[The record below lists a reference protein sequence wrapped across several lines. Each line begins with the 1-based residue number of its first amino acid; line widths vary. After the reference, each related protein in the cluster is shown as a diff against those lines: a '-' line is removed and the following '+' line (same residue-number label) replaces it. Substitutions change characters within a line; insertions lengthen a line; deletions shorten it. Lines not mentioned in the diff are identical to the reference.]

1 MRYYCRYLRRQ
12 YWFWPNFILLLLCSM
27 ENLKVLYNLSFIF
40 DTVNIKISKNN
51 DNDKNHDHNY
61 PGNDNDNIGNNSIN
75 LIQIPWSQLPGRW
88 QWQQWKKQQASQCH
102 GGSDFAKS
110 PPALMICVHQCVRS
124 STSIYVSDCVYMN
137 ILVLCVFKVWV

>member
-1 MRYYCRYLRRQ
+1 
-12 YWFWPNFILLLLCSM
+12 M

-40 DTVNIKISKNN
+40 DTVNIKISKYN

-75 LIQIPWSQLPGRW
+75 LIQIPWSQLPGQW

-110 PPALMICVHQCVRS
+110 PPALMIGVHCTPVCAYFYKYLCVWF
-124 STSIYVSDCVYMN
+124 CVYKYFG
-137 ILVLCVFKVWV
+137 VVRVQGVSV